1 MVLFWYMC
9 HNYYMPEILKTTLR
23 FLGILLVGLVGV
35 AVSEVMKLGDMNT
48 LIVTVD
54 NIANVR

>member
-1 MVLFWYMC
+1 
-9 HNYYMPEILKTTLR
+9 MPEILKTTLR